1 MNARLNIKHLSTWLQ
16 VETAIRNFQAYFEAL
31 NYENFAI
38 EVSKKF
44 ILSPKAW
51 GELLKRYENK

>member
-1 MNARLNIKHLSTWLQ
+1 MKTRVKMNHLSTWLQ

-31 NYENFAI
+31 NYEDFAI

-44 ILSPKAW
+44 KLSSEAW
-51 GELLKRYENK
+51 DELLKRYENK